1 MAQFTV
7 YHSDISLGF
16 GDYPIE
22 REILAGI
29 DAELHL
35 LQPGKSAE
43 ELTTLL
49 ADADAVLVR
58 AAPMNA
64 HLLASLPKCK
74 VVVRYGVGVDTLD
87 LDAAT
92 ENGIICAHV
101 PDFCMEEV
109 SNHALLL
116 MLAAVRK
123 LVPMDRTIREGGWRP
138 ETLAPMQHL
147 HGQTLGLVAAG
158 NIAQAFAKRALALS
172 MRVIAYDPYL
182 EPAAAERA
190 GIELIATLD
199 ELLQQADVVSVHAP
213 LTPQTRHIIDADALA
228 KMKPT
233 AYLINTS
240 RGPTVDEAALIA
252 ALQEGRI
259 AGAGLDV
266 FEKEPL
272 PLESPLRR
280 LDNVVL
286 TPHSASY
293 SDHAFRLLSRRVA
306 DSAVHV
312 LSGQW
317 PRFVANKGILKK
329 LDLKPCPDPP
339 NLG

>member
-1 MAQFTV
+1 M
-7 YHSDISLGF
+7 
-16 GDYPIE
+16 
-22 REILAGI
+22 
-29 DAELHL
+29 
-35 LQPGKSAE
+35 
-43 ELTTLL
+43 
-49 ADADAVLVR
+49 
-58 AAPMNA
+58 
-64 HLLASLPKCK
+64 
-74 VVVRYGVGVDTLD
+74 
-87 LDAAT
+87 
-92 ENGIICAHV
+92 
-101 PDFCMEEV
+101 
-109 SNHALLL
+109 
-116 MLAAVRK
+116 
-123 LVPMDRTIREGGWRP
+123 
-138 ETLAPMQHL
+138 
-147 HGQTLGLVAAG
+147 
-158 NIAQAFAKRALALS
+158 
-172 MRVIAYDPYL
+172 
-182 EPAAAERA
+182 
-190 GIELIATLD
+190 
-199 ELLQQADVVSVHAP
+199 SVHAP

-252 ALQEGRI
+252 ALQKGRI